1 MYQNGLDTFIC
12 TCIPDVCNSCC
23 WSWLSGNSFHFPLRC
38 NECNKTPIEGPR
50 YHCQVCADFDFCQR
64 CFDRGH
70 AHNHAF
76 ERIDNQGMPA
86 IYVGSP
92 GTQRKITRKGGLKK
106 KKMRGG
112 SVLMDW
118 DQIVRHFSVSSNE
131 SSAHKLIDGVHTT
144 YWQSSGPQGK
154 VGGVNVINMPFSAP
168 LLSVLCIALDPPGD
182 PT

>member
-1 MYQNGLDTFIC
+1 M
-12 TCIPDVCNSCC
+12 
-23 WSWLSGNSFHFPLRC
+23 
-38 NECNKTPIEGPR
+38 PIEGPR
-50 YHCQVCADFDFCQR
+50 FHCQVCADFDFCQR
-64 CFDRGH
+64 CFDHGH

-76 ERIDNQGMPA
+76 ERIDSQGMPA

-92 GTQRKITRKGGLKK
+92 GTQRKALKKATGKK

-131 SSAHKLIDGVHTT
+131 SSAHKLIDGVHST

-154 VGGVNVINMPFSAP
+154 VGSVCMQSAWLEHIGSFP
-168 LLSVLCIALDPPGD
+168 
-182 PT
+182 